1 MKNINKRS
9 QDITDCVD
17 RPFVI
22 FVDGQPIKALEGE
35 SILSALLASDIRQL
49 MQNDYGAHSGAYCG
63 MGVCHCCLLHVDGR
77 HKKKACQTLVQ
88 PNMNVETHR
97 NNVTEAGKLS

>member
-63 MGVCHCCLLHVDGR
+63 MGVCHCCLLHVDGQ